1 MSMILLFIY
10 LINLYIRPQDWV
22 PFFLG
27 WPVDFIIII
36 PALIIGIIKNQQDK
50 SWRKPFP
57 QHYFLASFLVCVF
70 LSNMVHF
77 NFASG
82 WMELILFF
90 KKVCVFYIFFLVIK
104 TQKSLLIVI
113 AFILCLTAALGVQA
127 IYQSIN
133 SGIGWAGQ
141 GLYPGFA
148 VERVMWVGL
157 WDGANIF
164 ALLLCLA
171 VPFALEFSFGPYT
184 FIYRVI
190 SIMATGIIGYAIF
203 LTNSKGGFIT
213 FLGIIFF
220 YFAIRIK
227 KRGATIT
234 VLILVAI
241 IALAFAPSRVTIDAV
256 LGDSARAHLWEQ
268 GIMWFKENPFLGIG
282 KGHFQDDSYH
292 HLVAHSNFIQN
303 AAEVGI
309 IGLFVFVSMV
319 YYSFKGLVLTQKT
332 LQKLG
337 KTNIS
342 LYSSSRAILI
352 SFIGFNICTLFITME
367 IDIFYAWLG
376 LCAVTFN
383 ILNREVTEVKMG
395 FSKKDF
401 RNIFL
406 IIIGMLFLYW
416 LKT

>member
-1 MSMILLFIY
+1 MSMILLYIY

-22 PFFLG
+22 PLFLG

-36 PALIIGIIKNQQDK
+36 PTLIIGIIKNQQDK
-50 SWRKPFP
+50 SWSPPFP
-57 QHYFLASFLVCVF
+57 QHHFLAAFLVCVF
-70 LSNMVHF
+70 LSNLVHF
-77 NFASG
+77 NIASG
-82 WMELILFF
+82 WEELILFF
-90 KKVCVFYIFFLVIK
+90 KKICVFYVFFLVVK
-104 TQKSLLIVI
+104 TQKSLLIAI
-113 AFILCLTAALGVQA
+113 AFILCLTVVLGVQA
-127 IYQSIN
+127 IYQTIN

-141 GLYPGFA
+141 GYYAGFS
-148 VERVMWVGL
+148 VDRVRWIGL

-164 ALLLCLA
+164 ALLLSLA
-171 VPFALEFSFGPYT
+171 VPFALEFTFGPYP
-184 FIYRVI
+184 FIYRVFS
-190 SIMATGIIGYAIF
+190 SIAIGIIGYAIF

-220 YFAIRIK
+220 YFAVRIK
-227 KRGATIT
+227 NKSAAI
-234 VLILVAI
+234 VAI
-241 IALAFAPSRVTIDAV
+241 IVVLIVGALAPSRITIQAV
-256 LGDSARAHLWEQ
+256 LGDTGRAHLWEQ
-268 GIMWFKENPFLGIG
+268 GIMWFKENPLLGIG
-282 KGHFQDDSYH
+282 KGHFQDDSFH

-309 IGLFVFVSMV
+309 IGLFVFVGMV
-319 YYSFKGLVLTQKT
+319 YYSFKGLFLTQKK
-332 LQKLG
+332 LKELG
-337 KTNIS
+337 KTDIS

-376 LCAVTFN
+376 LCAVAFN
-383 ILNREVTEVKMG
+383 VLNREVAEVKMA

-406 IIIGMLFLYW
+406 IIIGMFFLYW